1 MGDTKEF
8 YYEPEEDEELSVAVV
23 EAVAEAHDEDIIQQR
38 WLISEDINADAL
50 DGLFQKRNLKMT
62 LQFEADSTTATI
74 IADSDG
80 NPIIKIESHR

>member
-8 YYEPEEDEELSVAVV
+8 YYEPEENEELSVAVV

-62 LQFEADSTTATI
+62 LQVEADSTTATI

>member
-8 YYEPEEDEELSVAVV
+8 YYEPEEGEELSVAVV

-50 DGLFQKRNLKMT
+50 DGLFQEQNLKMT

-80 NPIIKIESHR
+80 NPIIKIKSHR

>member
-8 YYEPEEDEELSVAVV
+8 YYEPEEGEELSVAVV

-50 DGLFQKRNLKMT
+50 DGLFQEQNLKMT

>member
-1 MGDTKEF
+1 MGNTKEF
-8 YYEPEEDEELSVAVV
+8 YYEPEEGEELSVAVV

-50 DGLFQKRNLKMT
+50 DGLFQEQNLKMT

>member
-50 DGLFQKRNLKMT
+50 DGLFQEQNLKMT

>member
-8 YYEPEEDEELSVAVV
+8 YYEPEENEELSVAVV